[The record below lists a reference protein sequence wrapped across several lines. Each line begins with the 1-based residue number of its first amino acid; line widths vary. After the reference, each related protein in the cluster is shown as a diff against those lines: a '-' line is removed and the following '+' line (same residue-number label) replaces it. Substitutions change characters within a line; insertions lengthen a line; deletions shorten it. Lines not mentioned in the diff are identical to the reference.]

1 MTEGEVTRAQNKG
14 EITAEAANVKEG
26 CMLFSASL
34 QEAEK
39 LSSSAV
45 TLYYFD
51 PV

>member
-39 LSSSAV
+39 LSFAV